1 MDTTP
6 TRRGRVFFIAAG
18 VLLVAAFLGW
28 IVLRRQDAWP
38 AALELDSVLGW
49 IAHGLALLALPA
61 GAWLIARGTFRERE
75 RAVDSID

>member
-6 TRRGRVFFIAAG
+6 TRRGRGFFIAAG
-18 VLLVAAFLGW
+18 VVLVAAFLGW

-49 IAHGLALLALPA
+49 IAHGLALLTLVGGVWLLAL
-61 GAWLIARGTFRERE
+61 GTFRDRE
-75 RAVDSID
+75 SAAADD